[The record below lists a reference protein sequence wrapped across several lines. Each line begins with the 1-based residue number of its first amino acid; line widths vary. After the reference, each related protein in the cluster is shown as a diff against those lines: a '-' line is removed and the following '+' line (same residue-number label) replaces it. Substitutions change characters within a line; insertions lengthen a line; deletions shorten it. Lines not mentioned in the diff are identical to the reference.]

1 MLSSN
6 ETNYDANWRF
16 QMEFTR
22 LTNVKILTER
32 GDLLVTNNYDH
43 AALQRRIGDDDNWS
57 QINAICQDCRSDWC
71 SV

>member
-6 ETNYDANWRF
+6 ESDYDANWRF
-16 QMEFTR
+16 QMDGTI
-22 LTNVKILTER
+22 LTNIKILTER
-32 GDLLVTNNYDH
+32 GDLVVTNNYDH
-43 AALQRRIGDDDNWS
+43 TALQRRIDKKKNDP